1 MAKLR
6 RLIFSFKNRRHCC
19 TRRKNNVVGSFGSF
33 WTEPTLS
40 SPPLVIISQ
49 GNQPWRQEMLA
60 VFLGKLSRK
69 NVCTLSLLTCVN
81 TTHVWYL
88 PINRSADDEKTSS
101 VNVIQ
106 VTYELNNYL
115 ICYFVVFVF
124 IFKRKQKYFQDTCSN
139 SKIQKVLLLIVF
151 QPELQPALASP
162 RPFVTLQSMDLTP
175 SDISPQNNGTL
186 FQMNCV

>member
-101 VNVIQ
+101 INIIQ

-115 ICYFVVFVF
+115 ICNFVVFVF
-124 IFKRKQKYFQDTCSN
+124 IFKRKQT
-139 SKIQKVLLLIVF
+139 KI
-151 QPELQPALASP
+151 
-162 RPFVTLQSMDLTP
+162 P
-175 SDISPQNNGTL
+175 SRHL
-186 FQMNCV
+186 FKF